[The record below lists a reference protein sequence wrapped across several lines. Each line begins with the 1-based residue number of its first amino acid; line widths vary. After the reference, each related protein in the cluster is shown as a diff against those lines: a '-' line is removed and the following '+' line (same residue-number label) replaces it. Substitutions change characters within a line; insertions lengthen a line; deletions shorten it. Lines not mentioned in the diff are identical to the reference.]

1 MRTIVLD
8 FFRRGLT
15 ALGFGPMILAT
26 LYLILQ
32 HQEAVATLTVNQV
45 CIGIFSLSALA
56 FIAGGMNVL
65 YQIERLPL
73 MFAILIHGSVLYVS
87 YLVTYLLNDWLEWGV
102 TPIVVFSGIFI
113 FGYLAVWIII
123 YVITKK
129 KTERINKIL
138 KEKQQRNFT

>member
-15 ALGFGPMILAT
+15 ALGFGPMILAI